1 MNFISEDSIEGV
13 TISQR
18 HAPPSHYIF
27 KIQSFSSLMKNQIER
42 YDSGDFESGGYKWKL
57 SLFPDGNKKK
67 SVKDHIS
74 LYLVIADTSS
84 LSFGWEVNVSFKLF
98 LLDQIRDQYLTIEES
113 GGRYRRFHGMKTELG
128 FSHLIPHTTFN
139 NPSNGYLVDDTCVFG
154 AEVFVSKSTDIG
166 GECLS
171 MLKEATTFTYTWN
184 IEKFSEL
191 REAYNASEPFIVG
204 DYKWYLKLYP
214 KGNAN
219 EKNHVSFYLVL
230 TDSGTLAPGLKVY
243 VKNRL
248 RVKNQASTSTST
260 IEKEA
265 NFCFTKS
272 SPGWGWA
279 KIISLD
285 TLNDQMKGFLIKDTC
300 IVEAEVTVLGLVST
314 LS

>member
-27 KIQSFSSLMKNQIER
+27 KIQSFSSLMKNHIER

-57 SLFPDGNKKK
+57 SLFPYGNKKK

-98 LLDQIRDQYLTIEES
+98 LLDQIRDHYLTIEES

-128 FSHLIPHTTFN
+128 FSHLIPHTTLN

-154 AEVFVSKSTDIG
+154 AEVFVSKSTGIG

-171 MLKEATTFTYTWN
+171 MLKEAAKFTYTWN
-184 IEKFSEL
+184 IEKFSQL
-191 REAYNASEPFIVG
+191 KEAYNASEPFIVG
-204 DYKWYLKLYP
+204 DYKWHVLLYP
-214 KGNAN
+214 KGDAKG
-219 EKNHVSFYLVL
+219 KNHVSFYLVL
-230 TDSGTLAPGLKVY
+230 ADSSTLAPGLKVY
-243 VKNRL
+243 VKNCVRI
-248 RVKNQASTSTST
+248 KNQSSTSTT

-265 NFCFTKS
+265 NNWFTKS
-272 SPGWGWA
+272 APSWGWP
-279 KIISLD
+279 KTISLD
-285 TLNDQMKGFLIKDTC
+285 TLNDQTKGFLIKDTC